1 MAAPVVSGSLALA
14 VEKRRNIQ
22 PVEIKLLLYDTVRRC
37 TETDK
42 KSHAWGVL
50 DVDNLMKML

>member
-1 MAAPVVSGSLALA
+1 LA
-14 VEKRRNIQ
+14 VEKRRNLQ
-22 PVEIKLLLYDTVRRC
+22 PVEIKLLLYDTVKRC
-37 TETDK
+37 YEIDK